1 MAVRRK
7 PGLDADAL
15 AALVVR
21 LAEGKRP
28 RVQFSGPQFAEG
40 TSGTVVRIGDPAVD
54 GADFIRVRAT
64 INGQADEL
72 SFAPNELQLPGSA
85 TKRSAATAKRAKN
98 TPAAAA
104 PATSRARQPR
114 PDPTTPVDTVAPVEA
129 TSSVVTTASA
139 APEALQKTPA
149 PQGRSSSRRKPAA
162 APKISVTITS
172 AGAAWTVSG
181 QRGARTLA
189 KAVDLTP
196 GVVTA
201 IADLLGHPGIS
212 EAVAEVN
219 DSALAEAE
227 QRAEVLRAELAALD
241 AVLAAH
247 RAPR

>member
-104 PATSRARQPR
+104 ATATTRARRPQPGPAT
-114 PDPTTPVDTVAPVEA
+114 PVEA
-129 TSSVVTTASA
+129 TASVVTTASA
-139 APEALQKTPA
+139 PEAMPKTPA

-162 APKISVTITS
+162 APKISVSITS

-189 KAVDLTP
+189 KGVDLTP